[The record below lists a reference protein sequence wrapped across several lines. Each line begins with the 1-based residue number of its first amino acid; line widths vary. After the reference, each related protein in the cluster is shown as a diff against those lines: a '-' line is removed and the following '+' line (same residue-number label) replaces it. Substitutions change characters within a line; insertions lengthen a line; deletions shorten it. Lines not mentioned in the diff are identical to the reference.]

1 MNNLALLGDE
11 ALALGAV
18 DAGISAAYGYPGTP
32 STEIME
38 YLQRIEQ
45 QKGKPLARWSA
56 NEKAAYEEALGTSVF
71 GKRVLVTMKHVGLNV
86 AADAFVNSSLLDIQG
101 GLVLAIADDPGMHSS
116 QNEQDSRF
124 YSEFAHVPCFEPT
137 SQQEAY
143 DMMAQA
149 FDLSEELHVPVMVRL
164 VTRLS
169 HSRAAIEVKPART
182 ENPGKKAPD
191 MKQWM
196 LLPAMARKQWHQL
209 LQKEKKMA
217 AYGETTPWNPLT
229 RGSRTGLITTGL
241 GLNYY
246 KENMAEMEEI
256 PSHLHIGYYPFPE
269 NKIRELA
276 SNCDE
281 ILLLEEGDAFV
292 EKRLRAILTQNITIK
307 GKLSGDLPREGELNP
322 DNVRGILGL
331 APRET
336 LSVEKMELPGRPP
349 QLCKG
354 CPHTDTYLFIKEVVA
369 ERKESLVTSD
379 IGCYALGALPPL
391 MVPETIVC
399 MGASIT
405 MAKGAA
411 EAGMENV
418 MAVIGDS
425 TFLHSGLTGLVDC
438 VSDNAPVTIIIVDN
452 STVGMTGGQE
462 TRLESHR
469 FPPVVEGLGVL
480 KEHIRLLNPLSKYHE
495 ENKKVLREELD
506 FQGVSVIIAVRECIE
521 WLRKQKKGAK

>member
-1 MNNLALLGDE
+1 
-11 ALALGAV
+11 
-18 DAGISAAYGYPGTP
+18 
-32 STEIME
+32 
-38 YLQRIEQ
+38 
-45 QKGKPLARWSA
+45 
-56 NEKAAYEEALGTSVF
+56 
-71 GKRVLVTMKHVGLNV
+71 
-86 AADAFVNSSLLDIQG
+86 
-101 GLVLAIADDPGMHSS
+101 
-116 QNEQDSRF
+116 
-124 YSEFAHVPCFEPT
+124 
-137 SQQEAY
+137 
-143 DMMAQA
+143 
-149 FDLSEELHVPVMVRL
+149 
-164 VTRLS
+164 
-169 HSRAAIEVKPART
+169 
-182 ENPGKKAPD
+182 
-191 MKQWM
+191 
-196 LLPAMARKQWHQL
+196 
-209 LQKEKKMA
+209 
-217 AYGETTPWNPLT
+217 
-229 RGSRTGLITTGL
+229 
-241 GLNYY
+241 
-246 KENMAEMEEI
+246 
-256 PSHLHIGYYPFPE
+256 
-269 NKIRELA
+269 
-276 SNCDE
+276 
-281 ILLLEEGDAFV
+281 
-292 EKRLRAILTQNITIK
+292 
-307 GKLSGDLPREGELNP
+307 
-322 DNVRGILGL
+322 
-331 APRET
+331 
-336 LSVEKMELPGRPP
+336 MELPGRPP